1 MDIIFA
7 FLTRDIFDNCVK
19 NCLIK
24 DNTKSKDDCSKYCL
38 RPFKYEIYDNTN
50 KICYQ
55 SCEEINKYEFID
67 NKGNYMCID
76 DCKKINKINDKNK
89 CIDICPQNKIK

>member
-1 MDIIFA
+1 MIIQ
-7 FLTRDIFDNCVK
+7 
-19 NCLIK
+19 IK
-24 DNTKSKDDCSKYCL
+24 
-38 RPFKYEIYDNTN
+38 FVTN
-50 KICYQ
+50 
-55 SCEEINKYEFID
+55 CEEINKYEFID